1 METSSLPS
9 LSWQDIEQ
17 SLRKPNGAQKMAE
30 KVLAAIEDTQDAN
43 AYRIVKS
50 ERVLA
55 EAIAADERRKVDQ
68 SASPLLG
75 LPVSV
80 KDLFVVEGYDTMA
93 GTPKALDEYLG
104 GEGPVVRSLR
114 DVNVV
119 VTGKTHTVEF
129 AFGGIGTNPHH
140 PTPIN
145 PWDSAQARVPG
156 GSSSGAGVSLWSGT
170 AALALGSDTAGS
182 VRVPASLNGCIGLK
196 TTHGRWA
203 LDGIAPLCPS
213 LDTAGL
219 LALDAEIIAE
229 AFKVIDPKISNDL
242 SALNRPWPGTVNGVR
257 IGILR
262 SGFDE
267 TEAGIDEVTEK
278 ALKELEA
285 AGAVLQDIELPEAAD
300 ALELFKVG
308 GVAGIEF
315 AGLISN
321 RFPEWRDT
329 LDPNVQQRFESLEKA
344 TAIEYLR
351 RLDALAAMQLGAAQR
366 LSQAN
371 IDVIACPAVPISA
384 PTQQEVA
391 DGTRY
396 VNRNMLA
403 LRNTVVGN
411 FLKMSGFTIPCGKD
425 ALNLPVGLMLM
436 ANGEADVFTVGL
448 LLAVQRVLGRPF
460 DRLGAP
466 PRFNL

>member
-1 METSSLPS
+1 MITAPLFSLN
-9 LSWQDIEQ
+9 WRDIHHALQ
-17 SLRKPNGAQKMAE
+17 QPNGSQAMAE
-30 KVLAAIEDTQDAN
+30 QVLAAIQETRDSN
-43 AYRIVKS
+43 AYR
-50 ERVLA
+50 RVDPDRVRA
-55 EAIAADERRKVDQ
+55 EAAAADARRKVDS

-93 GTPKALDEYLG
+93 GTPKPLDKHLG

-114 DVNVV
+114 NVNVV

-129 AFGGIGTNPHH
+129 AFGGIGTNPHY

-145 PWDSAQARVPG
+145 PWDLAQARVPG

-203 LDGIAPLCPS
+203 LDGIAPLSPS
-213 LDTAGL
+213 LDTAGI

-229 AFKVIDPKISNDL
+229 AFKVIDPEVNSDTAISHR
-242 SALNRPWPGTVNGVR
+242 AWPGVIDGVR
-257 IGILR
+257 IGVLR
-262 SGFDE
+262 SGFDD
-267 TEAGIDEVTEK
+267 TEAGIAEATER

-315 AGLISN
+315 AGLIAN
-321 RFPEWRDT
+321 QFPDWRET
-329 LDPNVQQRFESLEKA
+329 LDPNVQQRFKSIEQA

-351 RLDALAAMQLGAAQR
+351 RLNALTAMQQGAAR
-366 LSQAN
+366 RMDAAE
-371 IDVIACPAVPISA
+371 IDVIESPAVPISP

-391 DGTRY
+391 EGDRY

-411 FLKMSGFTIPCGKD
+411 FLKLSGFTIPCGKD

-436 ANGEADVFTVGL
+436 ARGGADVFAVGL
-448 LLAVQRVLGRPF
+448 LLAVQRVLGKPY
-460 DRLGAP
+460 DRLGVP
-466 PRFNL
+466 PRFKK